1 MQLHMRPRSDVVCL
15 DPFRTRTP
23 ASLGSGRA
31 GTSGFL
37 VSGARFVLS
46 SGRAGSDG
54 FLLGG
59 ALVVL
64 GVSLVVTIPVS
75 AESVSGLFGSAL

>member
-1 MQLHMRPRSDVVCL
+1 MALWCL

-31 GTSGFL
+31 GTNGFL
-37 VSGARFVLS
+37 VSGARFVLC
-46 SGRAGSDG
+46 SGRAGTDG

-59 ALVVL
+59 APVVL
-64 GVSLVVTIPVS
+64 GASLVVTIPVS